1 MNPIFTQQPS
11 LPGFDRPV
19 ADAGPANRNPNAG
32 PLAIDDA
39 GVPVLPGQLA
49 LFTAER
55 ELLGLMYAAIGRG
68 RFEEA
73 LEHREELI
81 AREGPSR
88 AMREVALLARFGVPT
103 FWTRP
108 PGEVLRDW
116 LPLERDSNAS
126 AVLATLLSDGLVA
139 RLLETHEP
147 AVLVREVPGVL
158 GPLVNFLATANSDA
172 GFDPAVLLRDAL
184 LAGHTPAPNDFD
196 EPAFV
201 DLLAEN
207 RGPGWLACVGALR
220 RLWPVPSADGPELA
234 LPLPPVPDD
243 DEERGRQFWT
253 CMRRTMACGR
263 DDPGGVETRKRMKQ
277 LDADLHG
284 QFMRQGLRRE

>member
-1 MNPIFTQQPS
+1 MTIFTQQPC

-19 ADAGPANRNPNAG
+19 MVGAGQANRDPNGG
-32 PLAIDDA
+32 PLATDDA

-68 RFEEA
+68 RFDEA
-73 LEHREELI
+73 LGHRDALVT
-81 AREGPSR
+81 REGPSKDT
-88 AMREVALLARFGVPT
+88 REFAVLDRFGVPT

-108 PGEVLRDW
+108 PGEILRDW
-116 LPLERDSNAS
+116 LPLERDSNVS
-126 AVLATLLSDGLVA
+126 VVVLALLRDGLFV

-147 AVLVREVPGVL
+147 AALVRDEPAVL
-158 GPLVNFLATANSDA
+158 GPLVNFLSTAGIDA
-172 GFDPAVLLRDAL
+172 DLDPAALLRDAL

-196 EPAFV
+196 DPAFV

-220 RLWPVPSADGPELA
+220 RLWSVPSAGAPELA
-234 LPLPPVPDD
+234 VPLPPVPDD

-253 CMRRTMACGR
+253 CLRRTIACGR
-263 DDPGGVETRKRMKQ
+263 EDPIGAEARKRMKQ
-277 LDADLHG
+277 LEADLHA